1 MTPSSNPKQHDLPEV
16 KTKEIEKTQEIASKD
31 TTVTKSS
38 LPGKTIQETFAMFE
52 VFMKHGHNFPQ
63 MTSNTETL
71 VKDVTA

>member
-1 MTPSSNPKQHDLPEV
+1 VTPSSNPKQHDLPEV

-31 TTVTKSS
+31 ITVTESS

-52 VFMKHGHNFPQ
+52 VFMKHGHTFPQ

-71 VKDVTA
+71 VMDVTA